1 MNLKRE
7 LGLPDVFCIASGA
20 MLSSGLFVLPGL
32 AFAKT
37 GPAVIVAYLLAA
49 VLVVPAMFSKAELAT
64 AMPKSGGDYF
74 YIERSLGGYAG
85 ALGGIA
91 SWLSLSFK
99 SAFALIGIGA
109 FAALIH
115 PDITVMQLKL
125 VAVGCC
131 LFFMILNM
139 LSAKIAGNVQV
150 VLVFGLLTILAGYIF
165 LGFGHIQFQRYVPFM
180 PSGLGS
186 VFATAGLVF
195 VSYGGLTKIGSIAEE
210 VKDPRRNLPLGMF
223 AAFIVVSLLYVVIVA
238 ITIGLVDPGRLEGSL
253 TPISLGASTF
263 AGTWGSVILAIAALT
278 AFITTSNAGIL
289 AASRFPMAMSRDRLL
304 PGFFGK
310 VNERFGTP
318 HVSILVTS
326 AFMISVIL
334 FLGLEDFVKTA
345 STLKIVLFLLV
356 NVSVIIMRESRI
368 QNYRPTFRSPLYP
381 WMQIFGIVAY
391 GFLIIEMGAVPLLVT
406 GGFAVLGV
414 AWYRF
419 YARSRIDRK
428 AALIRIVGRVTAKE
442 LAGRGLEKELRE
454 ILRERDNIIEDRFD
468 RLIKECTILDLEG
481 AMTSEAFFQEVSEAL
496 SESVNVDAHELFR
509 LFMEREKTSSTVVHP
524 GLAIPHVIIE
534 GGHQFDILLAR
545 CKAGIVFS
553 DTQPPVH
560 TVFILLGS
568 RDERNYHLRA
578 LMSIAQ
584 IVQEDGFEA
593 RWLRARSLEELRDVI
608 LLSNRRRDS

>member
-1 MNLKRE
+1 MNLKKE
-7 LGLPDVFCIASGA
+7 LGLLDVFCIASGA

-37 GPAVIVAYLLAA
+37 GPAVILAYLLAA

-64 AMPKSGGDYF
+64 AMPKSGGTYF
-74 YIERSLGGYAG
+74 FIERSLGGYAG

-91 SWLSLSFK
+91 SWFSLSFK

-109 FAALIH
+109 FAALVY
-115 PDITVMQLKL
+115 PDITEMQLKL

-139 LSAKIAGNVQV
+139 VSAKVAGKVQV
-150 VLVFGLLTILAGYIF
+150 VLVFGLLIVLAGYIF
-165 LGFGHIQFQRYVPFM
+165 LGFGHIRFQRYVPFM
-180 PSGLGS
+180 PSALGS

-195 VSYGGLTKIGSIAEE
+195 ISYGGLTKIAGVAEE
-210 VKDPRRNLPLGMF
+210 VKNPRRNLPLGMF
-223 AAFIVVSLLYVVIVA
+223 AAFIVVSLIYVVVIT
-238 ITIGLVDPGRLEGSL
+238 ITIGLVDPAQLAGSL
-253 TPISLGASTF
+253 TPISLGASAF

-304 PGFFGK
+304 PEFFGK
-310 VNERFGTP
+310 INERFGTP

-356 NVSVIIMRESRI
+356 NVSVIIMRESKI
-368 QNYRPTFRSPLYP
+368 QNYRPSFRSPLYP

-391 GFLIIEMGAVPLLVT
+391 LFLIVEMGAVPLLVT
-406 GGFAVLGV
+406 GGFAVLGFI
-414 AWYRF
+414 WFRF

-428 AALIRIVGRVTAKE
+428 AALIRVVGRVTAKE
-442 LAGRGLEKELRE
+442 LAGRGLEKELRG
-454 ILRERDNIIEDRFD
+454 ILMERDNIIEDRFD
-468 RLIKECTILDLEG
+468 HLIKECAILDLEG
-481 AMTSEAFFQEVSEAL
+481 SMTSEAFFRTVSDTL
-496 SESVNVDAHELFR
+496 SESVNVDAHALFD
-509 LFMEREKTSSTVVHP
+509 LFMEREKMSSTVVHP
-524 GLAIPHVIIE
+524 GLAIPHVIVE
-534 GGHQFDILLAR
+534 GSHQFDILLAR
-545 CKAGIVFS
+545 CKAGIAFS
-553 DTQPPVH
+553 DDQPPVR

-578 LMSIAQ
+578 LMAIAQ
-584 IVQEDGFEA
+584 IVQEEGFEA
-593 RWLRARSLEELRDVI
+593 RWLRAGSLEALRDVI
-608 LLSNRRRDS
+608 LLSNRKRDG

>member
-1 MNLKRE
+1 MNLKKE
-7 LGLPDVFCIASGA
+7 LGLLDVFCIASGA

-64 AMPKSGGDYF
+64 AMPKSGGTYF
-74 YIERSLGGYAG
+74 FIERSLGGYAG

-91 SWLSLSFK
+91 SWFSLSFK

-109 FAALIH
+109 FAALVY
-115 PDITVMQLKL
+115 PDITEMQLKL

-139 LSAKIAGNVQV
+139 VSAKVAGKVQV
-150 VLVFGLLTILAGYIF
+150 VLVFGLLIVLAGYIF
-165 LGFGHIQFQRYVPFM
+165 LGFGHIRFQRYVPFM
-180 PSGLGS
+180 PSALGS

-195 VSYGGLTKIGSIAEE
+195 ISYGGLTKIAGVAEE
-210 VKDPRRNLPLGMF
+210 VKNPRRNLPLGMF
-223 AAFIVVSLLYVVIVA
+223 AAFIVVSLIYVVVIT
-238 ITIGLVDPGRLEGSL
+238 ITIGLVDPAQLAGSL
-253 TPISLGASTF
+253 TPISLGASAF

-304 PGFFGK
+304 PEFFGK
-310 VNERFGTP
+310 INERFGTP

-356 NVSVIIMRESRI
+356 NVSVIIMRESKI
-368 QNYRPTFRSPLYP
+368 QNYRPSFRSPLYP

-391 GFLIIEMGAVPLLVT
+391 LFLIVEMGAVPLLVT
-406 GGFAVLGV
+406 GGFAVLGFI
-414 AWYRF
+414 WFRF

-428 AALIRIVGRVTAKE
+428 AALIRVVGRVTAKE
-442 LAGRGLEKELRE
+442 LAGRGLEKELRG
-454 ILRERDNIIEDRFD
+454 ILMERDNIIEDRFD
-468 RLIKECTILDLEG
+468 HLIKECAILDLEG
-481 AMTSEAFFQEVSEAL
+481 SMTSEAFFRTVSDTL
-496 SESVNVDAHELFR
+496 SESVNVDAHALFD
-509 LFMEREKTSSTVVHP
+509 LFMEREKMSSTVVHP
-524 GLAIPHVIIE
+524 GLAIPHVIVE
-534 GGHQFDILLAR
+534 GSHQFDILLAR
-545 CKAGIVFS
+545 CKAGIAFS
-553 DTQPPVH
+553 DDQPPVR

-578 LMSIAQ
+578 LMAIAQ
-584 IVQEDGFEA
+584 IVQEEGFEA
-593 RWLRARSLEELRDVI
+593 RWLRAGSLEALRDVI
-608 LLSNRRRDS
+608 LLSNRKRDG

>member
-1 MNLKRE
+1 MNLKKE
-7 LGLPDVFCIASGA
+7 LGLLDVFCIASGA

-32 AFAKT
+32 VFAKT

-49 VLVVPAMFSKAELAT
+49 LLVVPAMFSKAELAT

-115 PDITVMQLKL
+115 PDITGVQLKL

-131 LFFMILNM
+131 LFFMFLNM
-139 LSAKIAGNVQV
+139 LSAKIAGRIQD
-150 VLVFGLLTILAGYIF
+150 VLVLGLLTILVGYIF
-165 LGFGHIQFQRYVPFM
+165 LGFGHIRFQHYVPFM
-180 PSGLGS
+180 PLGLGS

-223 AAFIVVSLLYVVIVA
+223 AAFIVVSLLYVVIVTL
-238 ITIGLVDPGRLEGSL
+238 TIGLVDPGQLEGSL

-263 AGTWGSVILAIAALT
+263 MGTWGSVVLAIAALT

-310 VNERFGTP
+310 VNARFGTP

-356 NVSVIIMRESRI
+356 NVSVIIMRES
-368 QNYRPTFRSPLYP
+368 FRDC
-381 WMQIFGIVAY
+381 
-391 GFLIIEMGAVPLLVT
+391 
-406 GGFAVLGV
+406 GV
-414 AWYRF
+414 
-419 YARSRIDRK
+419 
-428 AALIRIVGRVTAKE
+428 
-442 LAGRGLEKELRE
+442 
-454 ILRERDNIIEDRFD
+454 
-468 RLIKECTILDLEG
+468 C
-481 AMTSEAFFQEVSEAL
+481 
-496 SESVNVDAHELFR
+496 
-509 LFMEREKTSSTVVHP
+509 
-524 GLAIPHVIIE
+524 IPH
-534 GGHQFDILLAR
+534 H
-545 CKAGIVFS
+545 
-553 DTQPPVH
+553 
-560 TVFILLGS
+560 
-568 RDERNYHLRA
+568 
-578 LMSIAQ
+578 
-584 IVQEDGFEA
+584 
-593 RWLRARSLEELRDVI
+593 
-608 LLSNRRRDS
+608 

>member
-7 LGLPDVFCIASGA
+7 LGLLDVFCIASGA

-49 VLVVPAMFSKAELAT
+49 VLVVPAMLSKAELAT

-109 FAALIH
+109 FTALVY
-115 PDITVMQLKL
+115 PDISAMQLKL

-131 LFFMILNM
+131 LFFMVLNIF
-139 LSAKIAGNVQV
+139 SAKIAGNVQD
-150 VLVFGLLTILAGYIF
+150 VLVLGLLAILAGYIF
-165 LGFGHIQFQRYVPFM
+165 LGFGHIRFQHYVPFM
-180 PSGLGS
+180 PLGLSS

-223 AAFIVVSLLYVVIVA
+223 MAFIVVSLLYVVIVG
-238 ITIGLVDPGRLEGSL
+238 ITIGLVDPAQLEGSL
-253 TPISLGASTF
+253 TPISLGASAF
-263 AGTWGSVILAIAALT
+263 AGTWGGVILAIAALT

-304 PGFFGK
+304 PEFFGK
-310 VNERFGTP
+310 INARFGTP
-318 HVSILVTS
+318 HISILVTS

-356 NVSVIIMRESRI
+356 NVSVIIMRESKI
-368 QNYRPTFRSPLYP
+368 QNYRPSFRSPLYP

-406 GGFAVLGV
+406 GGFAVLGFI
-414 AWYRF
+414 WFRF

-428 AALIRIVGRVTAKE
+428 AALIRVVGRMTAKE
-442 LAGRGLEKELRE
+442 LAGRGLEKELMG
-454 ILRERDNIIEDRFD
+454 ILVERDNIIEDRFD

-481 AMTSEAFFQEVSEAL
+481 AMMSEAFFRTVSEAL
-496 SESVNVDAHELFR
+496 SESVHVDARALFD

-534 GGHQFDILLAR
+534 GSHQFGILLAR
-545 CKAGIVFS
+545 CKAGISFA
-553 DTQPPVH
+553 DDQPPVR

-578 LMSIAQ
+578 LMAIAQ

-593 RWLRARSLEELRDVI
+593 HWLRAGSLEALRDVI
-608 LLSNRRRDS
+608 LLSNRKRDG